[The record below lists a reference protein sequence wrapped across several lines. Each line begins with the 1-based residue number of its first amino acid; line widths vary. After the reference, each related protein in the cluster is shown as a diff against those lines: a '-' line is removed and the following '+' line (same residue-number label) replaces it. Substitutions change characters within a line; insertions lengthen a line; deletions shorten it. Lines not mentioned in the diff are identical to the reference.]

1 MNIHI
6 QEFQQTPNRI
16 TSKGYKDALQSNPK
30 WQVEREKCKSSK
42 REEAIIF
49 LEKQWGISMRLI
61 ANFSSEIK
69 KQEDREM
76 TYLKLLK
83 EGKITQE

>member
-42 REEAIIF
+42 REEAITF
-49 LEKQWGISMRLI
+49 LEKQ
-61 ANFSSEIK
+61 
-69 KQEDREM
+69 
-76 TYLKLLK
+76 
-83 EGKITQE
+83 